1 MTTRSPERRQGSP
14 RRYFKTTVICSLGPR
29 GSEQTLFGQVVNISA
44 TGAQILFK
52 GDIRSGE
59 TVDLTFLSERR
70 ETIANLPANVVWHH
84 SEGPSAFRIGVQF
97 DREMTYEEIA
107 SIA

>member
-1 MTTRSPERRQGSP
+1 M
-14 RRYFKTTVICSLGPR
+14 GPR

-44 TGAQILFK
+44 TGAQILFR

-59 TVDLTFLSERR
+59 VLDLTFLSERR
-70 ETIANLPANVVWHH
+70 ETIANLSASVVWHH
-84 SEGPSAFRIGVQF
+84 SEGPNAYRIGVQF
-97 DREMTYEEIA
+97 DREMTYAEIA